1 MRLELRRADGAPPLV
16 IGHRGAAA
24 LAPENSLAALEAA
37 LELGVDLVE
46 LDVLARA
53 DGSLV
58 LAHTRP
64 ERESPTL
71 HAGLERLAAAAGTGL
86 LLDLKAPGI
95 EAAAVQA
102 LRRCGLLERTL
113 ACSLSVRALRRLAA
127 AEPGLQRGLSYPDDR
142 LGLAERP
149 RMAPVVRAGLAGLRR
164 ALPWRAPRWLRAT
177 GVGALS
183 LHWELV
189 TSALVVRCHAEGA
202 AVLAWTVPDR
212 EVANRLGAMGVDAMI
227 ADDPRFL
234 MESST
239 PR

>member
-1 MRLELRRADGAPPLV
+1 LQ
-16 IGHRGAAA
+16 
-24 LAPENSLAALEAA
+24 ALEAA
-37 LELGVDLVE
+37 IELGVDLVE

-58 LAHTRP
+58 VAHTRP
-64 ERESPTL
+64 EPGSPTFD
-71 HAGLERLAAAAGTGL
+71 AALERLAAATTGL

-102 LRRCGLLERTL
+102 LRRYGLLERTL
-113 ACSLSVRALRRLAA
+113 ACSRSPRALRRLAA

-142 LGLAERP
+142 LGLAARP
-149 RMAPVVRAGLAGLRR
+149 RLAPVVRAGLAGMRR
-164 ALPWRAPRWLRAT
+164 VLPWRAPRWLRAT
-177 GVGALS
+177 GVDALS

-189 TSALVVRCHAEGA
+189 TPALVARCHAEGA

-212 EVANRLGAMGVDAMI
+212 EVANRLGATGVDAMI

-234 MESST
+234 MESWT